1 MRIVGRAPGAIEDH
15 AEAAFALARV
25 NAAFLLAHQGDL
37 HADLPQIGLNNFGHR
52 FSQRVGANKR
62 QLNRQRLPGFLSP
75 GLALQLLPAGLFQQ
89 GAGFC
94 RVVTARRQILRGVRD
109 GGGKQGVGNLLGAI
123 QHAIDKGLFIDG
135 VVERLTNRLLAGRAL
150 AGV

>member
-37 HADLPQIGLNNFGHR
+37 YADLPQIGLNNFGHR

-75 GLALQLLPAGLFQQ
+75 GLAFQLLPAGLFQQ
-89 GAGFC
+89 GAGF
-94 RVVTARRQILRGVRD
+94 
-109 GGGKQGVGNLLGAI
+109 VGS
-123 QHAIDKGLFIDG
+123 
-135 VVERLTNRLLAGRAL
+135 
-150 AGV
+150 

>member
-25 NAAFLLAHQGDL
+25 NAAFLLAHRGDL

-62 QLNRQRLPGFLSP
+62 QLNRQRLPGFCRR
-75 GLALQLLPAGLFQQ
+75 AALPAAASRPVPAGRGLLSGRN
-89 GAGFC
+89 GAASDPAG
-94 RVVTARRQILRGVRD
+94 RKGRR
-109 GGGKQGVGNLLGAI
+109 GKQGVGNLLGAI

-135 VVERLTNRLLAGRAL
+135 VVERFANRQLAGRAL

>member
-1 MRIVGRAPGAIEDH
+1 MRRTRIELKRHADRRRPCAIEDH

-25 NAAFLLAHQGDL
+25 NAAFLLAHRGDL

-62 QLNRQRLPGFLSP
+62 QLNRQRLPGFVA

-89 GAGFC
+89 GAGF
-94 RVVTARRQILRGVRD
+94 
-109 GGGKQGVGNLLGAI
+109 VGS
-123 QHAIDKGLFIDG
+123 
-135 VVERLTNRLLAGRAL
+135 
-150 AGV
+150 

>member
-1 MRIVGRAPGAIEDH
+1 MKDH

-25 NAAFLLAHQGDL
+25 NAAFLLAHGDL

-62 QLNRQRLPGFLSP
+62 QLNRQRLPGFCRRGWPSSCCQPACSSRARALS
-75 GLALQLLPAGLFQQ
+75 GRNGAASDSAGRK
-89 GAGFC
+89 G
-94 RVVTARRQILRGVRD
+94 RR
-109 GGGKQGVGNLLGAI
+109 GKQGVGNLLGAI

-135 VVERLTNRLLAGRAL
+135 VVERLTNRLLAGRAT